1 MYTKIRVQLFIDEE
15 HMVTQRQSIR
25 NILQKYNL
33 TTKTASKLLEV
44 SVDTMKAYLTDPSSK
59 RFRTIKTGQLGFLR
73 EQAQK
78 RSEALKSIHA
88 QFNSVLDKLG
98 SFVLEEYGLKKEDLM
113 TIYPPDKKQKSAKRL
128 YKIIDAVNDIW
139 VSYIYCETDD

>member
-1 MYTKIRVQLFIDEE
+1 
-15 HMVTQRQSIR
+15 MVTQRQSIKK
-25 NILQKYNL
+25 ILQKYNL

-59 RFRTIKTGQLGFLR
+59 RSRTIKTGQLCFLR

-88 QFNSVLDKLG
+88 QFNSVLGKLE
-98 SFVLEEYGLKKEDLM
+98 SFVLEEYGIKKEDLIA
-113 TIYPPDKKQKSAKRL
+113 IYLPDKKQKSAKRV
-128 YKIIDAVNDIW
+128 YQIIDAINDIW
-139 VSYIYCETDD
+139 VSYIYCESDD